1 MEVDYAQYTDL
12 GIEYGIKVFLALVIF
27 VVGRWV
33 ARWLTN
39 ILEGQMGKRGMDP
52 MVCGFVGNIGYAALL
67 VFVIISA
74 LGQLGIETTSA
85 VAILGAAGLAIGFA
99 LQDSLSNFAAGF
111 LLIVFKPFKKGDFV
125 EAGGQSGTVEQ
136 IELFT
141 TTMKTPDNRC
151 VIIPNGNITGSS
163 IINYSSTGT
172 RRIDLVIG
180 CGYNDDLSKVK
191 SVLESIIAAEGRL
204 LAEPTPTIGVLE
216 LGDSS
221 VNFAVRPWVNTADY
235 WGVYFD
241 LMEAIKVKFDQEG
254 ISIPYPQTDVHLHQQ
269 SDN

>member
-1 MEVDYAQYTDL
+1 L
-12 GIEYGIKVFLALVIF
+12 PPVF
-27 VVGRWV
+27 
-33 ARWLTN
+33 
-39 ILEGQMGKRGMDP
+39 
-52 MVCGFVGNIGYAALL
+52 C
-67 VFVIISA
+67 
-74 LGQLGIETTSA
+74 
-85 VAILGAAGLAIGFA
+85 
-99 LQDSLSNFAAGF
+99 FAAGF